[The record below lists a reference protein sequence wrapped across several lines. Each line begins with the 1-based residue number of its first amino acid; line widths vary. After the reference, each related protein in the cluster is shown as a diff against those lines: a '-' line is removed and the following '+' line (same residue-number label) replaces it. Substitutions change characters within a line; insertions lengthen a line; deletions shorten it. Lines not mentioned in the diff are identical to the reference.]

1 MARIPQNT
9 LPIVL
14 AIITVGLTITMLVGW
29 PIVIV
34 SSDEIYS
41 TWLLV
46 LGIISLSIILLALM
60 TLIFFVARE
69 RRASRRQ
76 FGFIDSVTHELKS
89 PLASMKL
96 CLETLKRPDLPADKG
111 DGLIDMMLDDVDRLS
126 AFIGDVL
133 QANRMLH
140 GVTLNHE
147 RIVLSELGAMLSA
160 RIARR
165 HRIDP
170 DQIRFEVPDDIAVW
184 TDRLAL
190 ETVLSNLLD
199 NAVKYSDRPAA
210 VTVTVARPNSRRLRI
225 DVSDQGIGM
234 ARTEQTRVFDRFYR
248 VDDEAVR
255 RRRGTGL
262 GLFVVRALVRSMRGR
277 VRAVSPGPGQGTT
290 VSIILPCPQPS
301 PPGASQ

>member
-1 MARIPQNT
+1 MAQIPQKT

-14 AIITVGLTITMLVGW
+14 AIITVGLSIAMLVGW
-29 PIVIV
+29 PIIIV

-60 TLIFFVARE
+60 ALIFFVARE

-111 DGLIDMMLDDVDRLS
+111 EGLIDMMLDDVDRLS

-140 GVTLNHE
+140 GVALNRE
-147 RIVLSELGAMLSA
+147 RIVLTELGAVLAA

-170 DQIRFEVPDDIAVW
+170 SQIRFEVSENIAVW

-199 NAVKYSDRPAA
+199 NAVKYSDRPAE
-210 VTVTVARPNSRRLRI
+210 VTVTVARPNSRRIRI
-225 DVSDQGIGM
+225 DVTDRGIGL
-234 ARTEQTRVFDRFYR
+234 AREEQARIFDRFYR
-248 VDDEAVR
+248 VDAEAVR
-255 RRRGTGL
+255 QRRGTGL

-277 VRAVSPGPGQGTT
+277 VRAISPGPGLGTT
-290 VSIILPCPQPS
+290 VSVILPSRQP
-301 PPGASQ
+301 PAPGAPA